1 MSYNESLNSNSNYP
15 PMSQSD
21 WDRAPWNEVELPP
34 KDVEVTVSITLSR
47 TMKVPV
53 TDYIIDD
60 EGVDFSNCDLKG
72 AVEEQIKL
80 PQNICKNWNVD
91 DFEVLPD

>member
-15 PMSQSD
+15 PMSQSE
-21 WDRAPWNEVELPP
+21 WDKSPWNEVELPP
-34 KDVEVTVSITLSR
+34 KDVEVTVSITLSK

-60 EGVDFSNCDLKG
+60 EGIDFSKCDLNKAG
-72 AVEEQIKL
+72 EDSGHLLNFKD
-80 PQNICKNWNVD
+80 WHVD
-91 DFEVLPD
+91 DFEVILD

>member
-1 MSYNESLNSNSNYP
+1 MSYNESLRANSNYP

-21 WDRAPWNEVELPP
+21 YDRAPWNEVELPP
-34 KDVEVTVSITLSR
+34 KDVEVTVSITLSK

-60 EGVDFSNCDLKG
+60 EGIDFSRCDLNK
-72 AVEEQIKL
+72 AVEDSGHLLNFKD
-80 PQNICKNWNVD
+80 WHVD
-91 DFEVLPD
+91 DFEILLD

>member
-15 PMSQSD
+15 PMSQSE
-21 WDRAPWNEVELPP
+21 WNNAPWNEVELPP
-34 KDVEVTVSITLSR
+34 KDVEVTVSITLSK

-60 EGVDFSNCDLKG
+60 EGIDFSRCDLNK
-72 AVEEQIKL
+72 AVEDSGHLLNFKD
-80 PQNICKNWNVD
+80 WHVD
-91 DFEVLPD
+91 DFEVILD